1 MILPRDYLMGRDKI
15 YPINLNQALNM
26 ANLLSRVNH
35 LIGSLKIDAHLS
47 SGYRPGHFNK
57 AAGGSARSG
66 HLTCEAI
73 DLIDHDGSVGQMLRN
88 NVKLLEEYGLF
99 LENPEFTKT
108 WVHLDIRERKNRI
121 FNP

>member
-1 MILPRDYLMGRDKI
+1 MGRDKA
-15 YPINLNQALNM
+15 YPISLQQALNM
-26 ANLLSRVNH
+26 ANLLARINH
-35 LIGSLKIDAHLS
+35 LIVSLKIDSNIS

-57 AAGGSARSG
+57 AAGGAARSG

-73 DLIDHDGSVGQMLRN
+73 DLIDHKGEIGQMLKN

-99 LENPEFTKT
+99 LENPEHTKG